1 MFRNKMWHLLNY
13 TKGLGFKNH
22 YNDNILDKY
31 KSLETYSTLYQSS
44 IEDEKVS
51 TNTEICFSPD
61 IKFGSTIAH
70 VKKNNP
76 LEYTVFQN
84 KEGCTVLFHKMIED
98 GIKLRLELH
107 FFKDKLVFFKYA
119 FRSSQGKEAILDLF
133 SKKYLNSVDYRSLD
147 LSKIILTDSLGN
159 YMKLDDSVFLTVD
172 YFTFKYG
179 FFDYLK
185 NINSNDQIQK
195 EKSHDSEE
203 SLLHKR
209 I

>member
-1 MFRNKMWHLLNY
+1 MFRNKMSHLLNY
-13 TKGLGFKNH
+13 TKGVGFKNH
-22 YNDNILDKY
+22 SNDNILDKY
-31 KSLETYSTLYQSS
+31 TSLETYSTLYQSS

-76 LEYTVFQN
+76 LEYAVFQN

-107 FFKDKLVFFKYA
+107 FFKDKLVFFKYV

-195 EKSHDSEE
+195 QKSHDSEQ
-203 SLLHKR
+203 SLLLKR

>member
-1 MFRNKMWHLLNY
+1 MLKKKMLQLY
-13 TKGLGFKNH
+13 RYMTSVRSKD
-22 YNDNILDKY
+22 YYEDNNLDKY
-31 KSLETYSTLYQSS
+31 ESLETYSKLYHSC
-44 IEDEKVS
+44 IEEEKVF

-107 FFKDKLVFFKYA
+107 FFKDKLVFFKYV

>member
-1 MFRNKMWHLLNY
+1 MLKKKMLQLY
-13 TKGLGFKNH
+13 RYMTSVRSKD
-22 YNDNILDKY
+22 YYEDNNLDKY
-31 KSLETYSTLYQSS
+31 ESLETYSKLYHSC
-44 IEDEKVS
+44 IEEEKVS

-76 LEYTVFQN
+76 LEYTAYKN
-84 KEGCTVLFHKMIED
+84 TKHCTILLYKIKEEGT
-98 GIKLRLELH
+98 KLRLELH
-107 FFKDKLVFFKYA
+107 FFKNKLVFFKYV
-119 FRSSQGKEAILDLF
+119 FRSSQGKETILDLF
-133 SKKYLNSVDYRSLD
+133 SKKYLNSVDCRSLD
-147 LSKIILTDSLGN
+147 LSKITLMDGLGN
-159 YMKLDDSVFLTVD
+159 HIKLDDSVFLTVD

-195 EKSHDSEE
+195 EKRHDSEE

>member
-76 LEYTVFQN
+76 LEYTAYKNTKHFTILLYKI
-84 KEGCTVLFHKMIED
+84 KEE

-107 FFKDKLVFFKYA
+107 FFKNKLVFFKYV
-119 FRSSQGKEAILDLF
+119 FRTSQGKETILDLF

-147 LSKIILTDSLGN
+147 LSKITLMDGLGN
-159 YMKLDDSVFLTVD
+159 YIKLDDSVFLTVN